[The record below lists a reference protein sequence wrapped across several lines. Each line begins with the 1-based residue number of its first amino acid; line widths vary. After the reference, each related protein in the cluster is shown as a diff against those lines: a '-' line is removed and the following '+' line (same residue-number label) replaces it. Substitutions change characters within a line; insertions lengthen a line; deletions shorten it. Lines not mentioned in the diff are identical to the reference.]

1 MTAQHTAK
9 AVIRN
14 KRMRDRQKVEGCR
27 RIDSTL
33 DPVRSAKF
41 AALLNA
47 RKACDDTAKPKD
59 VLQDLVDLAY
69 REQFGEMGQA
79 EIQQ

>member
-1 MTAQHTAK
+1 MTAQHIVK

-14 KRMRDRQKVEGCR
+14 KRMRDRQKVKGCR

-47 RKACDDTAKPKD
+47 RKASDDTAKPKD
-59 VLQDLVDLAY
+59 VLQELVDLAY
-69 REQFGEMGQA
+69 REQFGEVSLA
-79 EIQQ
+79 ELQQ